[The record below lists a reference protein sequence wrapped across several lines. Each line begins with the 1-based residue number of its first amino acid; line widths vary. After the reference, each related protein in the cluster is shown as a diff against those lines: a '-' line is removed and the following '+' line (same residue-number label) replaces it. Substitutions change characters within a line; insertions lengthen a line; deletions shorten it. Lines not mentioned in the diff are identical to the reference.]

1 MKELFFKKTFFKEK
15 KVRAPCKQRLHLFS
29 SSSEGGEKEALPES
43 RETFEAAADQTSW
56 TSQSYYELVSS
67 SASIC
72 LLINRWS

>member
-1 MKELFFKKTFFKEK
+1 MKELFFKKIFFKEK

-56 TSQSYYELVSS
+56 TSQSCFLSS
-67 SASIC
+67 NLFLQVRASVY
-72 LLINRWS
+72 